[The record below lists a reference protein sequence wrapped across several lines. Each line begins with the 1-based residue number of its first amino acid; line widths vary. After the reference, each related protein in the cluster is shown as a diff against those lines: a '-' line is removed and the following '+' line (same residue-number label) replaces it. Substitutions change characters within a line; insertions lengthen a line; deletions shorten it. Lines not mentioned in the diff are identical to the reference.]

1 MRLKL
6 NMLACTALT
15 AAALVSPALA
25 KKAETVTMT
34 REQYEAIM
42 GRLEKL
48 EKQTTAAPAGSNG
61 ALEQRVQDLEIS
73 QGSKINAL
81 QTRAD
86 AVQLAFDNGRPVIT
100 TGDGRFEMAFRGRFH
115 FDAGTFNQSPGN
127 DVPFVVDGQN
137 LRDQPS
143 GSFFRRAQ
151 FGVEGK
157 FFRDF
162 DYEMRFNFGGTE
174 TEDNSALV
182 NIMRVA
188 YNPTPEIRL
197 NIGAIQPTFTL
208 DDSTS
213 SNDITF
219 LERSSVVNAL
229 ISEFG
234 GSDGRKGVEA
244 TYLKQS
250 PDGVDYMINVAYTTS
265 TTGGTSGTRQ
275 SVADDRDHLLGRV
288 AARVYKDTD
297 WDVHLGANAATIL
310 SMGGVDRTGPAG
322 LFAARNLN
330 FRDRPEL
337 RLSAD
342 RFIATGNIAAESAW
356 MWGLE
361 AGLRYQNFYIA
372 SEYFNWGVERD
383 RACQGCN
390 LVAPDPDFS
399 GYYVMASWILTGE
412 TKRYETQ
419 SRSNS
424 RMQFGAPR
432 PNSPFSTGGTYGAFE
447 LAARWSVTDLDFNV
461 GAEGVAPIANNGEIR
476 GGKQQIASVALNWY
490 LNRNM
495 RVMFQYQHV
504 DIDRLSSVPLS
515 AATNPLAP
523 SSAYPNIGQEYDTF
537 AIRTQFAF

>member
-1 MRLKL
+1 MKLKI

-15 AAALVSPALA
+15 AIALVSPALA

-42 GRLEKL
+42 NRLDRL
-48 EKQTTAAPAGSNG
+48 EKQTTAAPAGSNA

-86 AVQLAFDNGRPVIT
+86 AVQLSFDNTRPVIT

-115 FDAGTFNQSPGN
+115 FDAGLYSQNPGN
-127 DVPFVVDGQN
+127 DVPYVVDGQN
-137 LRDQPS
+137 VRDLNS
-143 GSFFRRAQ
+143 GSYFRRAQ

-162 DYEMRFNFGGTE
+162 DYEMRFNFGGSE
-174 TEDNSALV
+174 TEDAGTI

-197 NIGAIQPTFTL
+197 NVGAIQPTFTL

-219 LERSSVVNAL
+219 LERASVVNAL
-229 ISEFG
+229 IGEFG
-234 GSDGRKGVEA
+234 GSDARKGIEA
-244 TYLKQS
+244 TYLKQN
-250 PDGVDYMINVAYTTS
+250 PDGIDFMFNVAYTTS
-265 TTGGTSGTRQ
+265 TIGARNAN
-275 SVADDRDHLLGRV
+275 ADDRDHLLGRF
-288 AARVYKDTD
+288 AARVFKNAD

-310 SMGGVDRTGPAG
+310 SMGGVDTTSPTA
-322 LFAARNLN
+322 LLAARNLN

-337 RLSAD
+337 RINGD
-342 RFIATGNIAAESAW
+342 RLTATGNIPAESAW

-361 AGLRYQNFYIA
+361 AGVRYKNFYTSA
-372 SEYFNWGVERD
+372 EYFQWSVDRD
-383 RACQGCN
+383 RSCASCN
-390 LVAPDPDFS
+390 TLAPDPDFS
-399 GYYVMASWILTGE
+399 GYYVMASYILTGE

-419 SRSNS
+419 NRSNS

-432 PNSPFSTGGTYGAFE
+432 PNSPFSTGGTWGAWE
-447 LAARWSVTDLDFNV
+447 IAARYSVIDLDYNV
-461 GAEGVAPIANNGEIR
+461 NPTNLAVLGAPIANFGEIR
-476 GGKQQIASVALNWY
+476 GGKQAIITAGLNWY

-504 DIDRLSSVPLS
+504 DIDRISSTSLS
-515 AATNPLAP
+515 AATNPTAP
-523 SSAYPNIGQEYDTF
+523 SAAFPNIGQEYDTW